1 MPVGSG
7 SFRTRIILLGALFMG
22 CAALLSYRLYV
33 FQWVERDM
41 YREQA
46 TRNHQRTISVLP
58 QRGSIFDANGNPLA
72 VTVQLD
78 AVSITGKDLAK
89 DPLKANQSVQ
99 KLAGMLGIQPQEVQ
113 TLVEPEREDP
123 VVVRDQLPAA
133 LADQIRYA
141 IDDGSLPGV
150 SIEPRPVRQYPEGSI
165 APQLLGFIG
174 RDRDG
179 LAGLEFQFDAELRGE
194 PGIIETEVDTT
205 DKEIILARRIVQ
217 APREG
222 SDLVLTVD
230 RYVQRVLERE
240 LAEAVRANKASGG
253 LIMVMEP
260 ATGAIL
266 GMASLPTFA
275 VSDPMVIREG
285 EEMLQ
290 KAVGVTNQYEP
301 GSVMKLVTM
310 ATALELGLVTPNTIV
325 NDNGIVTFRNAPGQP
340 VTTIKNWDLRANG
353 PISMTEVLVR
363 SSNVGTAQVAQMIG
377 PEKLYESFSQ
387 FGFGERTG
395 VQLPGEVP
403 GTVRTP
409 DDASWTIV
417 DQVTNAYGQG
427 IAVTPMQMLTAVAA
441 IGNDGVLM
449 RPSIIKQMDGP
460 DGMHRIEP
468 QEVRRVIS
476 SDTARTLRNMMVTV
490 INQPGLQ
497 AHRITGITVAGKTG
511 TADFPTNLGYTTGK
525 TFASI
530 VALLPAEQPKLAIL
544 VRLDAPE
551 AIYGGT
557 VAAPVLKRVG
567 SDLAAYYRIPMNA
580 NGP

>member
-1 MPVGSG
+1 MPAGSG

-33 FQWVERDM
+33 FQWVERDQ
-41 YREQA
+41 YREKA

-89 DPLKANQSVQ
+89 DPLKGNQSVQ

-113 TLVEPEREDP
+113 ALVEPEREDP
-123 VVVRDQLPAA
+123 VMVRDQLPAA

-141 IDDGSLPGV
+141 IDDGTLSGV

-165 APQLLGFIG
+165 APQLLGWVG
-174 RDRDG
+174 RDREG
-179 LAGLEFQFDAELRGE
+179 LSGLEFQFDAELRGE
-194 PGIIETEVDTT
+194 PGIIETEADTT

-222 SDLVLTVD
+222 TDLVLTLD
-230 RYVQRVLERE
+230 RYVQRMLERE

-266 GMASLPTFA
+266 GMASLPTFT
-275 VSDPMVIREG
+275 VSDPMVIQEG
-285 EEMLQ
+285 EETLH

-310 ATALELGLVTPNTIV
+310 ASALELGLVTPNTTV
-325 NDNGIVTFRNAPGQP
+325 NDDGIVTFRNAPGQP

-353 PISMTEVLVR
+353 TISMTEVLVR
-363 SSNVGTAQVAQMIG
+363 SSNVGTYFVAQ
-377 PEKLYESFSQ
+377 KLGEEQLYNFLHL

-403 GTVRTP
+403 GTIRTP
-409 DDASWTIV
+409 DDPDWTVI
-417 DQVTNAYGQG
+417 DLATNAYGQG
-427 IAVTPMQMLTAVAA
+427 IAVTPLQMLNAVAA

-449 RPSIIKQMDGP
+449 RPSIIKQVDGP
-460 DGMHRIEP
+460 DGMRRIEP
-468 QEVRRVIS
+468 QEIRRVIS
-476 SDTARTLRNMMVTV
+476 ADTARTLREMMVTV

-497 AHRITGITVAGKTG
+497 AHRIAGLSVAGKTG

-530 VALLPAEQPKLAIL
+530 VALLPAERPKLAVLI
-544 VRLDAPE
+544 RLDAPE
-551 AIYGGT
+551 AIFGGT

-567 SDLAAYYRIPMNA
+567 SELAAYYRIPMNA